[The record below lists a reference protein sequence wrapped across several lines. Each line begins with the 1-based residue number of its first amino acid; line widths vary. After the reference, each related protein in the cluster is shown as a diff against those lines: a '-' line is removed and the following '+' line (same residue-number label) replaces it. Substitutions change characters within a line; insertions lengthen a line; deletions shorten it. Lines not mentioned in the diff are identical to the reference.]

1 MNKLIASIVA
11 VSIFAPGLVIAAELN
26 GINQGQPTVVLES
39 WDAGTRT
46 LTLRSGLIEPF
57 TMFKCKVADSV
68 SIPATANKGR
78 TMSVIYTGPGMGLA
92 GVPAIEGNTCSQVS
106 LN

>member
-39 WDAGTRT
+39 WDSGTRT

-57 TMFKCKVADSV
+57 TMFKCTVAANV

-92 GVPAIEGNTCSQVS
+92 GQPAINGNTCSQVS